1 MSKSNKYGYSG
12 VDIPTQAFGANV
24 GKFDPDEI
32 NELVQEDKWTQYGQL
47 ELIETK
53 IASSDSSLDFL
64 DLGNYKTHLATV
76 NAFTPSTDSRHV
88 IVRFSTDGGSSFI
101 SSNYREGQQAITD
114 NGSRS
119 NHRSDSQSFL
129 CYLTSSV
136 GNETNEGGNAAIRF
150 YNLKDSAS
158 QSYSTQMN
166 SDARYDGKNQTGYGA
181 SVYPYEVEV
190 NAIRFTGNSAT
201 NWTGSISLY
210 GYKEYS

>member
-1 MSKSNKYGYSG
+1 MSEFGYIPEAPEQSFGNNKGIFTPK
-12 VDIPTQAFGANV
+12 DIYDLTRA
-24 GKFDPDEI
+24 
-32 NELVQEDKWTQYGQL
+32 DKYTNYGQL

-53 IASSDSSLDFL
+53 IASSDSALDFL

-101 SSNYREGQQAITD
+101 SSGYREGQQAITD

-150 YNLKDSAS
+150 YNLKDSAL
-158 QSYSTQMN
+158 QSFSTQMN

>member
-1 MSKSNKYGYSG
+1 MSEYGYIPEAPEQSAFNNKG
-12 VDIPTQAFGANV
+12 IFKPKDIYDLTRA
-24 GKFDPDEI
+24 
-32 NELVQEDKWTQYGQL
+32 DKYTNYGQL
-47 ELIETK
+47 ELIETQV
-53 IASSDSSLDFL
+53 ASSDSALDFL

-76 NAFTPSTDSRHV
+76 NAFTPTTDSRHV

-101 SSNYREGQQAITD
+101 SSGYREGQQAITD

-129 CYLTSSV
+129 CYLTSSL

-150 YNLKDSAS
+150 YNLKNSAL
-158 QSYSTQMN
+158 QSFSTQMN
-166 SDARYDGKNQTGYGA
+166 SDARYDGRNQSGYGA
-181 SVYPYEVEV
+181 SVYPQENEV
-190 NAIRFTGNSAT
+190 NAIRFTSNSST

>member
-1 MSKSNKYGYSG
+1 MSEFGYIPEAPEQSFGNNKGIFTPK
-12 VDIPTQAFGANV
+12 DIYDLTRA
-24 GKFDPDEI
+24 
-32 NELVQEDKWTQYGQL
+32 DKYTNYGQL

-53 IASSDSSLDFL
+53 IASSDSALDFL

-101 SSNYREGQQAITD
+101 SSGYREGQQAITD

-150 YNLKDSAS
+150 YNLKDSAL
-158 QSYSTQMN
+158 QSFSTQMN
-166 SDARYDGKNQTGYGA
+166 SDARYDGKNQSGYGA
-181 SVYPYEVEV
+181 SVYPEENEV
-190 NAIRFTGNSAT
+190 NAIRFTGNSST

>member
-1 MSKSNKYGYSG
+1 MSEFGYIPEAPEQSAFNNKGIFTPK
-12 VDIPTQAFGANV
+12 DIYNLDQA
-24 GKFDPDEI
+24 
-32 NELVQEDKWTQYGQL
+32 DKWTPELGQL

-53 IASSDSSLDFL
+53 IASSDSALDFL

-101 SSNYREGQQAITD
+101 SSGYREGQQAITD

-150 YNLKDSAS
+150 YNLKDSAL
-158 QSYSTQMN
+158 QSFSTQMN
-166 SDARYDGKNQTGYGA
+166 SDARYDGKNQSGYGA
-181 SVYPYEVEV
+181 SVYPEENEV
-190 NAIRFTGNSAT
+190 NAIRFTGNSST

>member
-1 MSKSNKYGYSG
+1 MSEFGYIPEAPEQSFGNNKGIFTPK
-12 VDIPTQAFGANV
+12 DIYDLTRA
-24 GKFDPDEI
+24 
-32 NELVQEDKWTQYGQL
+32 DKYTNYGQL
-47 ELIETK
+47 ELIETQT
-53 IASSDSSLDFL
+53 ASSDSALDFL

-150 YNLKDSAS
+150 YNLKDSAL
-158 QSYSTQMN
+158 QSFSTQMN
-166 SDARYDGKNQTGYGA
+166 SDARYDGKNQSGYGA
-181 SVYPYEVEV
+181 SVYPEENEV
-190 NAIRFTGNSAT
+190 NAIRFTGNSST